1 MNIDTID
8 SLERVQ
14 SHLQAL
20 SYISNN
26 LDYTGDSDIS
36 IVQEFI
42 SDALMYESEAV
53 KNALNSIKDE
63 NKRSIEK

>member
-36 IVQEFI
+36 TVQEFI
-42 SDALMYESEAV
+42 SDALMYESETI
-53 KNALNSIKDE
+53 KNALNSIKEE
-63 NKRSIEK
+63 NKRSTEI